1 MDRTTPQPDAPPRA
15 HAGPADEDAIGLPHI
30 PGYRILRKLGQG
42 GMATVWLAV
51 QESLERQV
59 SIKVMAREALLDE
72 ISKQRFEHE
81 ARTIAKLEHPCI
93 VSVHEVGRTAEG
105 RLYYVMPYLA
115 NGDLAQRDFAG
126 DEPRIAEVLR
136 SLLSALEYAHA
147 RGIVHRDVKAENVL
161 FDNADR
167 PLLTDFGIALSKRDK
182 TRITTVGLVV
192 GSGGYMAPEQARGD
206 DVDGRADLY
215 SVGVLAFE
223 LVTGRLPFLSPEALA
238 LALMH
243 AQDPVPR
250 LPPEKR
256 HWQAFIDRAMAKSPD
271 DRYRNAAQ
279 MQRALDRVALRAGDA
294 PPARLRR
301 ALDAIRHD
309 RAWRSPGA
317 MLALGGVIAAG
328 LALAFGPGLVERLR
342 ADDTPPA
349 FFTGR
354 EDAPADADA
363 ADAAEALPAPAPAD
377 ATPAEALALV
387 AEAEAMI
394 ARGALSRPAGA
405 NAGER
410 LLAAQALAPAAP
422 QVLAALEALEGAFAQ
437 RLVRALD
444 AGQLD
449 DAQALFERAREF
461 TAAAGRSASPGWRAL
476 RAGALEA
483 LVRRVDERIA
493 VRDVAGAE
501 ATLARA
507 PAFGLDPAHPDLAA
521 LPERIAAVV
530 PLAPGDVVPGAGPEA
545 VLASVDAAGA
555 PRLAVMREEVSRGD
569 YAAFARATGR
579 PEARCHSRLSVLQ
592 VVRRRSWGDPGF
604 AQSDAHPVVC
614 VSQPDAVAY
623 AAWLSQRTGERWR
636 LPTLAE
642 WRAGALGGAPAPTCA
657 SARLDCGRE
666 RGTAAG
672 GTLAAN
678 ALGLRHV
685 SGNVSEWTADCAGE
699 ACRTAGPGWR
709 DAPRLRGADAS
720 EDQTAARGYD
730 DVGLRLVRALP

>member
-1 MDRTTPQPDAPPRA
+1 MDRTTPPPDAPRSV
-15 HAGPADEDAIGLPHI
+15 AGHADEDAIGLPNI

-93 VSVHEVGRTAEG
+93 VSVHEVGRTSEG

-115 NGDLAQRDFAG
+115 NGDLAQRDFIH

-206 DVDGRADLY
+206 EVDGRADLY
-215 SVGVLAFE
+215 SVGVLAYE

-294 PPARLRR
+294 PRAKLRR
-301 ALDAIRHD
+301 AVDAIRHD

-328 LALAFGPGLVERLR
+328 LALAFGPALVERLR
-342 ADDTPPA
+342 ADDAPPA

-354 EDAPADADA
+354 EEAGAGDAP
-363 ADAAEALPAPAPAD
+363 AAEALPAPAPAD

-387 AEAEAMI
+387 TEAEAMI

-422 QVLAALEALEGAFAQ
+422 QVLDAMAALEDAFARRIARALE
-437 RLVRALD
+437 

-461 TAAAGRSASPGWRAL
+461 TAAAGRSAAPGWRAL
-476 RAGALEA
+476 RAATLAA
-483 LVRRVDERIA
+483 LVRRVDDRIA
-493 VRDVAGAE
+493 ARDVAGAE
-501 ATLARA
+501 AALARA
-507 PAFGLDPAHPDLAA
+507 AALGLDPAHPDLAA

-530 PLAPGDVVPGAGPEA
+530 PLAPGEVVPGAGPEA
-545 VLASVDAAGA
+545 VLVAVDADGA
-555 PRLAVMREEVSRGD
+555 PRLAMMREEVSRGD

-579 PEARCHSRLSVLQ
+579 PEARCHSRLSLLQ
-592 VVRRRSWGDPGF
+592 VVRRRSWSEPGF
-604 AQSDAHPVVC
+604 QQSSAHPVVC

-642 WRAGALGGAPAPTCA
+642 WRAGAQPGAPAPTCA
-657 SARLDCGRE
+657 SARLDCGRD

-685 SGNVSEWTADCAGE
+685 SGNVSEWTADCRGE

-720 EDQTAARGYD
+720 EDQVAARGYD